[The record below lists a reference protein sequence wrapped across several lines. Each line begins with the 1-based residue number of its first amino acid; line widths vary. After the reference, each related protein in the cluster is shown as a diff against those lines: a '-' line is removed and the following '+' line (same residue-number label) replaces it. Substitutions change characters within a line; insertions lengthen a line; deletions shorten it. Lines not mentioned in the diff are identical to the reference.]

1 MRIGDFI
8 AQTSTVFRTSLE
20 SQLDRL
26 RVACRLSHRRLVF
39 FRRTI
44 PTVKNQDAN
53 KLVLRFSGGFGL
65 RWSRQFSLLKH
76 REFALLSWESR

>member
-26 RVACRLSHRRLVF
+26 RVAC
-39 FRRTI
+39 RRTI

-76 REFALLSWESR
+76 REFALLSRESRYAGR